1 MLNPHSN
8 LSLIITI
15 AVVYI
20 ISIFRKLIHDSDMV
34 FQWETVK
41 RIKDSKGSPI
51 QKAGLTIELLLNC
64 MWYSDTL

>member
-1 MLNPHSN
+1 MLNPHTN

-20 ISIFRKLIHDSDMV
+20 IGIFRKLIHDSDMV

-41 RIKDSKGSPI
+41 RIKDSKALLSRK
-51 QKAGLTIELLLNC
+51 QDLLL
-64 MWYSDTL
+64 SFS